1 MEENDQENFEE
12 ELRKIEKTKNDN
24 DRNKMNIDRAK

>member
-12 ELRKIEKTKNDN
+12 ELRKIEKTMNDN
-24 DRNKMNIDRAK
+24 DGKKMNIDRAK